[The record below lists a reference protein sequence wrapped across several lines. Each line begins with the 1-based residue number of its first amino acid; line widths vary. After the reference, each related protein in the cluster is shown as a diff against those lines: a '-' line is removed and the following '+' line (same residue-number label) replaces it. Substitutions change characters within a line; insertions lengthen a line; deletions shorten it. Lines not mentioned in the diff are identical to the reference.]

1 MKKFLKNISK
11 LMGYLFNK
19 MVEKSTERLLKYYN
33 ILENKPERRWEVV
46 LKNAKVKEWGKTNT
60 KRKRRK
66 RDEKKFMDV
75 DCIDADLFGDHT
87 FICR

>member
-1 MKKFLKNISK
+1 MKKILKNISK

-19 MVEKSTERLLKYYN
+19 MVEKSTERVLKYYN

-46 LKNAKVKEWGKTNT
+46 LKNAKVKERGRINT
-60 KRKRRK
+60 KRRK
-66 RDEKKFMDV
+66 RNEKKFMDA